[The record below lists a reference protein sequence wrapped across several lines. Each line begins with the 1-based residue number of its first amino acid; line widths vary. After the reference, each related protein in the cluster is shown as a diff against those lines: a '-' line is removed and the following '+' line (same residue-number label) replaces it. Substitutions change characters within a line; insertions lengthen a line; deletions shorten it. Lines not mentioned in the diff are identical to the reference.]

1 MCCFSCLR
9 SWDFISPACT
19 VRRVLWYVSS
29 CGLFRCV
36 RMQARAAA
44 GAGLVNNIEVDG
56 GEIRPAVT
64 RSPLPTAVALA
75 TTGEIVWANDAFAEI
90 SGRGTAVSG
99 VRMGEIAPTFETGWL
114 IKGQTAF
121 PGELGIGRRQYHVF
135 GSLVQSGAGQLM
147 MRILSTAPSLS
158 VARRSGDYPS
168 GYRGYRDRQLRGSG
182 QEYH

>member
-1 MCCFSCLR
+1 M
-9 SWDFISPACT
+9 
-19 VRRVLWYVSS
+19 
-29 CGLFRCV
+29 
-36 RMQARAAA
+36 
-44 GAGLVNNIEVDG
+44 NNIEVDG

-121 PGELGIGRRQYHVF
+121 PGELGIGKRQYHVF

-158 VARRSGDYPS
+158 VCATQRRLPVRLSRLSRSTTTRIWSRIPLTRKNPTFWRVLTNVCLPG
-168 GYRGYRDRQLRGSG
+168 
-182 QEYH
+182 

>member
-1 MCCFSCLR
+1 M
-9 SWDFISPACT
+9 
-19 VRRVLWYVSS
+19 
-29 CGLFRCV
+29 
-36 RMQARAAA
+36 
-44 GAGLVNNIEVDG
+44 NNIEVDG

-121 PGELGIGRRQYHVF
+121 PESLALAS
-135 GSLVQSGAGQLM
+135 GSTMYSAVWCRA
-147 MRILSTAPSLS
+147 
-158 VARRSGDYPS
+158 V
-168 GYRGYRDRQLRGSG
+168 RDS
-182 QEYH
+182 